1 MRLNPSSVTLACLAL
16 ILGLAVPASAEVTR
30 TVHAELTPA
39 EAAHFNIENLAGS
52 IRVSAGPGESVT
64 VVATVH
70 AESDS
75 LADSLRFER
84 RTWRGGE
91 PVLRLSWPVDQ
102 HRSFRFPAAPA
113 ESEIRYADDGSTDGW
128 DGGRHR
134 VRVSRDEGVLL
145 WAELDVRVPRRAL
158 EAGFYNRA
166 GGVTA
171 SGVQGTLRF
180 DTAAGA
186 IDVDHVSGDVLA
198 DSGSGDVTAADVEGS
213 FRCDTG
219 SGTCDVRGFRGDRL
233 SLDSGSGRLRL
244 VDVQARVVDADTGS
258 GDVEAELRSAARV
271 RADTGSGD
279 VRLRLPRDASF
290 ELRADTGSGDVKSRF
305 SDAEP
310 IVRRREVIGYRRGD
324 GDVKIDV
331 DTGSGDVTVEPLG

>member
-1 MRLNPSSVTLACLAL
+1 M
-16 ILGLAVPASAEVTR
+16 
-30 TVHAELTPA
+30 
-39 EAAHFNIENLAGS
+39 
-52 IRVSAGPGESVT
+52 
-64 VVATVH
+64 H
-70 AESDS
+70 AESDA
-75 LADSLRFER
+75 LADALRFER

-91 PVLRLSWPVDQ
+91 LVLRLSWPVDQ
-102 HRSFRFPAAPA
+102 HRSFRFPAGPA
-113 ESEIRYADDGSTDGW
+113 ESELRYADDGSTDGW

-134 VRVSRDEGVLL
+134 VRVSRNEGVLL

-186 IDVDHVSGDVLA
+186 IEIDHVSGDVLA
-198 DSGSGDVTAADVEGS
+198 DS
-213 FRCDTG
+213 
-219 SGTCDVRGFRGDRL
+219 
-233 SLDSGSGRLRL
+233 
-244 VDVQARVVDADTGS
+244 
-258 GDVEAELRSAARV
+258 
-271 RADTGSGD
+271 GSGD

-305 SDAEP
+305 PDSEP

-324 GDVKIDV
+324 GHVKIDV
-331 DTGSGDVTVEPLG
+331 DTGSGDVTVEPLS

>member
-1 MRLNPSSVTLACLAL
+1 LNPFPTILGGLAL
-16 ILGLAVPASAEVTR
+16 SLVPVTAANAEVTR

-52 IRVSAGPGESVT
+52 IRVSAGPGEGVT
-64 VVATVH
+64 VVAMVH
-70 AESDS
+70 AESDA

-84 RTWRGGE
+84 RTWKRGE
-91 PVLRLSWPVDQ
+91 PVLRLSWPVGQ
-102 HRSFRFPAAPA
+102 HRSFRFPGGPA
-113 ESEIRYADDGSTDGW
+113 ESELHYADDGSTDGW

-134 VRVSRDEGVLL
+134 VRVSRDAGVLL

-198 DSGSGDVTAADVEGS
+198 DSGSGDVTAADLEGS

-219 SGTCDVRGFRGDRL
+219 SGACDVRGFRGERL
-233 SLDSGSGRLRL
+233 SL
-244 VDVQARVVDADTGS
+244 DTGS
-258 GDVEAELRSAARV
+258 GDVEAELRSAGRV

-290 ELRADTGSGDVKSRF
+290 ELRADTGSGDVESRF

-310 IVRRREVIGYRRGD
+310 IVGRREVIGFRRGD
-324 GDVKIDV
+324 GSVKIDV
-331 DTGSGDVTVEPLG
+331 DTGSGDVTVEPI